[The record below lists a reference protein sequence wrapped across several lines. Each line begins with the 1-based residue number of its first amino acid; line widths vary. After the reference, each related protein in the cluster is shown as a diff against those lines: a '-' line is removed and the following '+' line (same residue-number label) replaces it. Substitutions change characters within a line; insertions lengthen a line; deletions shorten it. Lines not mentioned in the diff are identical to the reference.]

1 MASSRSL
8 ARPDEL
14 DLAVSDPGTDDRG
27 RASQVDAD
35 SELPLGVLLP
45 AGLVANCVPDDLGE
59 RVALAL

>member
-14 DLAVSDPGTDDRG
+14 DLAVSDPGADHRG
-27 RASQVDAD
+27 CASQVDAD

-45 AGLVANCVPDDLGE
+45 AGLVADGVADDLGE